1 MSVYKR
7 GNSKYWYV
15 QFQIDGKTY
24 LRSSK
29 TTDKRVA
36 ESLEGKWKNEV
47 IRSEYL
53 GEKERITFFD
63 ALDSLIE
70 SKKQHASYDS
80 FLNYQKMILK
90 YISGS
95 LYLDQITT
103 KEIYKFYGDLRN
115 RRYQP
120 STCRRLLNI
129 VKQTIDLAKRMGYLI
144 PDPEY
149 PKVSVKPTRFRYL
162 SIDEEKKL
170 LESLDP
176 KRSITSQPPYEKRR
190 PEFNAHQQQHY
201 DFVLMLLDTGAR
213 FSEIATLEW
222 SAIDLETKT
231 INLWRPKV
239 RNESILYMTDRVYEV
254 LKRKFET
261 RTGRYIFT
269 NTSGGPMS
277 YIPKM
282 WRRTFERAGLENASP
297 HTLRHTL
304 ATRLVQS
311 GLTIYEVK
319 EILGH
324 TDIKTTM
331 RYSHLERVDAMK
343 KARDVLNALNSIP
356 SSVKSRTT
364 PTSDTHDKI
373 E

>member
-7 GNSKYWYV
+7 GNSKNWYI

-36 ESLEGKWKNEV
+36 ESLEGKWKNQV

-53 GEKERITFFD
+53 GERERISFRD
-63 ALDSLIE
+63 ALENLICSKRNFDSY
-70 SKKQHASYDS
+70 KS
-80 FLNYQKMILK
+80 FLIYQTMVLK
-90 YISGS
+90 YLSGN
-95 LYLDQITT
+95 LYLDQVNT

-115 RRYQP
+115 RKYQP
-120 STCRRLLNI
+120 STNRRLLNI
-129 VKQTIDLAKRMGYLI
+129 IKQTIDMAKRMGYLVS
-144 PDPEY
+144 DPEY
-149 PKVSVKPTRFRYL
+149 PKISVKPTRFRYL
-162 SIDEEKKL
+162 SIEEEERL
-170 LESLDP
+170 LKSLDP
-176 KRSITSQPPYEKRR
+176 KRPIISQPPFEKRK

-201 DFVLMLLDTGAR
+201 DFIVMLLDTGAR

-222 SAIDLETKT
+222 SAIDLNKKT

-239 RNESILYMTDRVYEV
+239 RNESILHMTDRVYEI
-254 LKRKFET
+254 LNRKYET
-261 RTGRYIFT
+261 KYGRYIFT

-282 WRRTFERAGLENASP
+282 WRRTFKRAGLENATP

-304 ATRLVQS
+304 ASRLVQS
-311 GLTIYEVK
+311 GLSIYEVK

-343 KARDVLNALNSIP
+343 KARDVLNALNLTQST
-356 SSVKSRTT
+356 VKSRTT
-364 PTSDTHDKI
+364 PPSDRFKEI

>member
-7 GNSKYWYV
+7 GNSRYWYI
-15 QFQIDGKTY
+15 QFRIDGKTY

-53 GEKERITFFD
+53 GERQRISFKD
-63 ALDSLIE
+63 ALQNLICSKRNFDSY
-70 SKKQHASYDS
+70 KS
-80 FLNYQKMILK
+80 FLIYQTMVLK
-90 YISGS
+90 YLSGS
-95 LYLDQITT
+95 LYLDQVNT
-103 KEIYKFYGDLRN
+103 KEIYKFHGELRN
-115 RRYQP
+115 RKYQP
-120 STCRRLLNI
+120 STNRRLLNI
-129 VKQTIDLAKRMGYLI
+129 IKQTIDMAKRMGYLV

-149 PKVSVKPTRFRYL
+149 PKISVKPTRFRYL
-162 SIDEEKKL
+162 SIEEEEKL
-170 LESLDP
+170 LASLDP
-176 KRSITSQPPYEKRR
+176 KRPITSQPPYERRR

-201 DFVLMLLDTGAR
+201 DFIVMLLDTGAR
-213 FSEIATLEW
+213 FSELATLEW

-239 RNESILYMTDRVYEV
+239 RNESILYMTDRVFNI
-254 LKRKFET
+254 LNRKFIT
-261 RTGRYIFT
+261 KSCRYLFT

-282 WRRTFERAGLENASP
+282 WRRTFERAGLENATP

-343 KARDVLNALNSIP
+343 KARDVLNIINSTP
-356 SSVKSRTT
+356 SSVKNATT
-364 PTSDTHDKI
+364 PTSEHH
-373 E
+373 EEVE

>member
-7 GNSKYWYV
+7 GNSKYWYI
-15 QFQIDGKTY
+15 QFRIDGKTY

-53 GEKERITFFD
+53 GEKERISFSD
-63 ALDSLIE
+63 ALDNLIE

-80 FLNYQKMILK
+80 FLNYRKMILK
-90 YISGS
+90 YLSSG
-95 LYLDQITT
+95 LYLDQVIT
-103 KEIYKFYGDLRN
+103 KEIYKFYGELRN
-115 RRYQP
+115 RKYQP
-120 STCRRLLNI
+120 STNRRLLNI
-129 VKQTIDLAKRMGYLI
+129 IKQTIDMAKRMGYLV

-162 SIDEEKKL
+162 SIEEEKTL

-176 KRSITSQPPYEKRR
+176 RRPITSQPPYEKRR

-201 DFVLMLLDTGAR
+201 DFVVMLLDTGAR

-222 SAIDLETKT
+222 SSIDLETKT

-239 RNESILYMTDRVYEV
+239 RNESILYMTDRVYDI
-254 LKRKFET
+254 LNRKFET
-261 RTGRYIFT
+261 KSGRYIFT

-282 WRRTFERAGLENASP
+282 WRRTFERAGLENATP

-324 TDIKTTM
+324 SDIKTTM

-343 KARDVLNALNSIP
+343 KARDVLNALNLTQTT
-356 SSVKSRTT
+356 VRSRTT
-364 PTSDTHDKI
+364 PPSDHLEEI